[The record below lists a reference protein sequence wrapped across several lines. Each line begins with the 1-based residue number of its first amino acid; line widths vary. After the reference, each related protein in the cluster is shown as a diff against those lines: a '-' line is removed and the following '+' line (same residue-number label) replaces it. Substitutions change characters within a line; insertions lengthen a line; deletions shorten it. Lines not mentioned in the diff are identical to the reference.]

1 MKTKKK
7 ILMALAIVCCAI
19 LLVVGSVAGTV
30 AYLTA
35 TDTVTN
41 TFTVGNVA
49 ITMDETKVDAYG
61 VAVDGAGRVKEN
73 TYKLIPGH
81 SYTKDPV
88 IHVQAGSEKSYLFVK
103 ITDEIAAIQDTKTI
117 AEQLTANGWTLLDG
131 DVWYHAAVDASASAN
146 DIDVKV
152 FESIK
157 IKNDAAVA
165 TYANKT
171 IKVIAYAVQADGFTT
186 AEAAWTATFGA
197 P

>member
-7 ILMALAIVCCAI
+7 ILMALAIACCAI
-19 LLVVGSVAGTV
+19 LLVVGSIAGTV
-30 AYLTA
+30 AYLTS

-49 ITMDETKVDAYG
+49 ITLDEAKVDVYG
-61 VAVDGAGRVKEN
+61 VVDGTDRVKEN

-131 DVWYHAAVDASASAN
+131 DVWYHAAVDASTSAN

-157 IKNDAAVA
+157 IKSDAAVA